1 MIQIYLQENR
11 FGAVDSKL
19 NEYKKQLK
27 FPRKEAANSSVP
39 RRAAIRRR
47 NVFQETDSRRR
58 VEGKR
63 VALAVIDAESAAM
76 FTRDGLSA
84 EVVAGEVAILEPF
97 DTAVAGVVFRPAI
110 FHPEWAKVKTRDRGG
125 IAIQNRVSDGNQTEN
140 NQSMRHRNF
149 KLICR
154 FTYT

>member
-1 MIQIYLQENR
+1 
-11 FGAVDSKL
+11 
-19 NEYKKQLK
+19 
-27 FPRKEAANSSVP
+27 
-39 RRAAIRRR
+39 
-47 NVFQETDSRRR
+47 
-58 VEGKR
+58 
-63 VALAVIDAESAAM
+63 M